1 MAHLGL
7 QAGARANSFRTEI
20 TLADPTMQNFAGRI
34 RRIEKIHRK
43 GGGFEAA
50 GTLGQSFYTRMHL
63 KRTKRPVIRPA
74 LTVLAVFVC
83 FKAVTL
89 AHLGTADYT
98 TRLDTL
104 RSGNAVQQAGAH
116 LMAIDPIT
124 QAAAAGI
131 KPLLR

>member
-1 MAHLGL
+1 
-7 QAGARANSFRTEI
+7 
-20 TLADPTMQNFAGRI
+20 MQNFAGRI

-43 GGGFEAA
+43 GGGFEAT
-50 GTLGQSFYTRMHL
+50 GTLGQSFYSKS
-63 KRTKRPVIRPA
+63 KRTKRPVLRPA

-83 FKAVTL
+83 FKALTL
-89 AHLGTADYT
+89 AHLGSADYT
-98 TRLDTL
+98 ARLEGL
-104 RSGNAVQQAGAH
+104 REGNTVQRVGAH

>member
-1 MAHLGL
+1 M
-7 QAGARANSFRTEI
+7 
-20 TLADPTMQNFAGRI
+20 ADPTMQNFAGRI

-43 GGGFEAA
+43 GGGFEAS
-50 GTLGQSFYTRMHL
+50 GTLGQSHYSKA
-63 KRTKRPVIRPA
+63 KRTKRPVLRPA

-83 FKAVTL
+83 FKALTL

-98 TRLDTL
+98 ARLDGL
-104 RSGNAVQQAGAH
+104 RTGNTVQQMGAH

-131 KPLLR
+131 KPLIQ